1 MAKKEEKNPRI
12 EGIFGQIGL
21 GNMDPERIVE
31 FQEEY
36 DRKMAMADRLRNKK
50 KSNFEEVL
58 DTSAEN
64 PPEEEEP
71 KA

>member
-1 MAKKEEKNPRI
+1 MAKDEKNPRI

-21 GNMDPERIVE
+21 GNMDPERIAE

-58 DTSAEN
+58 ETSAEN

-71 KA
+71 KP